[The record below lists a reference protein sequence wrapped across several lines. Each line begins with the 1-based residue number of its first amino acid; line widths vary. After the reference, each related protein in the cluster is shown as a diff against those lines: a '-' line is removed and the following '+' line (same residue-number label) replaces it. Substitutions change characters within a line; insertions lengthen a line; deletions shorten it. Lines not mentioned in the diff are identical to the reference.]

1 MPLIPVVL
9 QVCSRCGFGGL
20 LMQCLTCYREDHVY
34 CAGYNWP
41 PDGEYTCK
49 SGKNTLSMCSCS
61 KRLRLL

>member
-34 CAGYNWP
+34 CAETP
-41 PDGEYTCK
+41 Q
-49 SGKNTLSMCSCS
+49 S
-61 KRLRLL
+61 KRSL